1 MTHESATATSA
12 TARAETPAQ
21 TYANHVATLTSKYEQ
36 ILAAGQSVL
45 IHSGTEHHYFG
56 DDRAIVFQAFG
67 HFAHWL
73 PVNRPDHFVL
83 VRAGD
88 KPRYFQVVPQD
99 FWYDQSL
106 QIDADLEPAIHEA
119 FDVVR
124 LSSIDD
130 VAKQTELTVC
140 DYLGPDPSWAAAQG
154 IAQAKTNAPA
164 LLAPLDFAR
173 AVKAKYEIDQLR
185 LANQQGLVGHAAAA
199 ECFLGGGS
207 EFEIHNAFLQ
217 ACSLLEYET
226 PYTNIVG
233 LDTNAAVLHYQH
245 KSRTRVPNAQLLLV
259 DAGSRVNG
267 YGSDITRTTP
277 SQHCHPVM
285 DSLIT
290 GMEALEL
297 EIVASV
303 KPGVAYPAL
312 HDQAIAGVASLL
324 VEHGIAKVAK
334 SELIERRL
342 AHAFMPHGVG
352 HLLGIQVHDV
362 GGHQRNASGGRIEPP
377 AHSPAL
383 RTTRMLSED
392 MVFTVEP
399 GLYFIPMLLDP
410 LRTGYA
416 REALN
421 WPLIDELIP
430 SGGIRIEDNIRVT
443 ATGAENLTR
452 R

>member
-12 TARAETPAQ
+12 TARAETPAR

-130 VAKQTELTVC
+130 VAKQTDLTVC

-245 KSRTRVPNAQLLLV
+245 KSRTRVPNAQLLLI
-259 DAGSRVNG
+259 DAGSRING

-303 KPGVAYPAL
+303 KPGVAYPTL

>member
-12 TARAETPAQ
+12 TARAETPAR

-130 VAKQTELTVC
+130 VAKQTDLTVC

-245 KSRTRVPNAQLLLV
+245 KSRTRVPNAQLLLI

>member
-1 MTHESATATSA
+1 MTYESA

-130 VAKQTELTVC
+130 VAKQTDLTVC

-290 GMEALEL
+290 GIEALEL

>member
-83 VRAGD
+83 VKAGD
-88 KPRYFQVVPQD
+88 EPRYFQVVPQD

-106 QIDADLEPAIHEA
+106 QIDADLEQAIHEA

-130 VAKQTELTVC
+130 VAKQTDLTVC

-173 AVKAKYEIDQLR
+173 AVKTEYEIDQLR

-245 KSRTRVPNAQLLLV
+245 KSRTRVPNAQLLLI

-410 LRTGYA
+410 LRTGYG

>member
-1 MTHESATATSA
+1 MTQVTDTQSSATTK
-12 TARAETPAQ
+12 ARDYAQ
-21 TYANHVATLTSKYEQ
+21 HVAALSSAYAQLLTD
-36 ILAAGQSVL
+36 GQSVL
-45 IHSGTEHHYFG
+45 IHSGSEQHYFG
-56 DDRAIVFQAFG
+56 DDRGIVFQAFG

-83 VRAGD
+83 VKAGD

-119 FDVVR
+119 FDVIR
-124 LSSIDD
+124 LSSIGDM
-130 VAKQTELTVC
+130 AKQTDLTAC
-140 DYLGPDPSWAAAQG
+140 DYLGPDPAWAAAQG

-173 AVKAKYEIDQLR
+173 AVKTEYEIEQLR
-185 LANQQGLVGHAAAA
+185 IANQQGLVGHAAAA
-199 ECFLGGGS
+199 ECFLAGGS

-245 KSRTRVPNAQLLLV
+245 KSRARVPNAQLLLI

-290 GMEALEL
+290 GMVALEL
-297 EIVASV
+297 DIVASV
-303 KPGVAYPAL
+303 KPGVAYPSL

-334 SELIERRL
+334 SELIDRRL

-362 GGHQRNASGGRIEPP
+362 GGHQRNASGGRVEPP

-410 LRTGYA
+410 LRTGDA
-416 REALN
+416 REALH

>member
-130 VAKQTELTVC
+130 VAKQTDLTVC

-290 GMEALEL
+290 GIEALEL

>member
-1 MTHESATATSA
+1 VTHESATATSA

-130 VAKQTELTVC
+130 VAKQTDLTVC

-154 IAQAKTNAPA
+154 ITQAKTNAPA

-245 KSRTRVPNAQLLLV
+245 KSRTRVPNAQLLLI
-259 DAGSRVNG
+259 DAGSRING

>member
-1 MTHESATATSA
+1 M
-12 TARAETPAQ
+12 
-21 TYANHVATLTSKYEQ
+21 
-36 ILAAGQSVL
+36 
-45 IHSGTEHHYFG
+45 
-56 DDRAIVFQAFG
+56 
-67 HFAHWL
+67 
-73 PVNRPDHFVL
+73 
-83 VRAGD
+83 
-88 KPRYFQVVPQD
+88 
-99 FWYDQSL
+99 
-106 QIDADLEPAIHEA
+106 
-119 FDVVR
+119 VR

-164 LLAPLDFAR
+164 LLALLDFAR

-199 ECFLGGGS
+199 ECFLSGGS

-245 KSRTRVPNAQLLLV
+245 KSRTRVPNAQLLLI
-259 DAGSRVNG
+259 DAGSRING

-312 HDQAIAGVASLL
+312 HEQAIAGVASLL

-362 GGHQRNASGGRIEPP
+362 GGHQRSASGGRIEPP

>member
-1 MTHESATATSA
+1 MTHESTTATSA
-12 TARAETPAQ
+12 TTIHAEN
-21 TYANHVATLTSKYEQ
+21 YANHVATLASKYEQ

-45 IHSGTEHHYFG
+45 IHSGSEQYYFG
-56 DDRAIVFQAFG
+56 DDRGIVFQAFG

-83 VRAGD
+83 VKAGD
-88 KPRYFQVVPQD
+88 EPRYFQVVPQD

-106 QIDADLEPAIHEA
+106 QIDADLEQAIHEA

-130 VAKQTELTVC
+130 VAKQTDLTVC

-173 AVKAKYEIDQLR
+173 AVKTEYEIDQLR

-199 ECFLGGGS
+199 ECFLSGGS

-245 KSRTRVPNAQLLLV
+245 KSRTRVPNAQLLLI

-290 GMEALEL
+290 GIEALEL

>member
-1 MTHESATATSA
+1 MTHESAIATSA
-12 TARAETPAQ
+12 TAYAE
-21 TYANHVATLTSKYEQ
+21 TYANHVATLTNKYEQ

-45 IHSGTEHHYFG
+45 IHSGSEQHYFG
-56 DDRAIVFQAFG
+56 DDRGIVFQAFG

-83 VRAGD
+83 VKAGD

-130 VAKQTELTVC
+130 VAKQTDLTVC

-154 IAQAKTNAPA
+154 ITQAKTNAPA

-245 KSRTRVPNAQLLLV
+245 KSRTRVPNAQLLLI
-259 DAGSRVNG
+259 DAGSRING

-290 GMEALEL
+290 GIEALEL

-410 LRTGYA
+410 LRTGDA

>member
-130 VAKQTELTVC
+130 VAKQTDLTVC

-154 IAQAKTNAPA
+154 ITQAKTNAPA